1 MANWKKFLFFV
12 PRGTEGDNLV
22 KEMARMLRL
31 YADKSGLE
39 KIVMKAAMVFP
50 SLMLMKPSKKS
61 KTKEERSCLRRRL
74 DLWEKGEIRK
84 LSDEADALQRRYS
97 ARAPPPK
104 EEPIARRFGNLLWKE
119 KVLMQRHFHIS
130 SGSAHVYQTANPCT
144 KSILSIT
151 EKKIK
156 IVVCYRML
164 RFRAQLQHCAGSGNT
179 EVQHTWQRSEMLPP
193 RALAVR
199 QL

>member
-1 MANWKKFLFFV
+1 MVN
-12 PRGTEGDNLV
+12 
-22 KEMARMLRL
+22 EMARMLRL

-39 KIVMKAAMVFP
+39 KIAMKAAMVFP

-97 ARAPPPK
+97 ASAPPPK

-119 KVLMQRHFHIS
+119 KVLMQWHFHIS
-130 SGSAHVYQTANPCT
+130 SGSAHVYQTVNPCT

-151 EKKIK
+151 EGGKKLK
-156 IVVCYRML
+156 
-164 RFRAQLQHCAGSGNT
+164 
-179 EVQHTWQRSEMLPP
+179 
-193 RALAVR
+193 
-199 QL
+199 